1 MSDLPLIY
9 CPKKVSFRILARYP
23 VEKLASKAVLLVIV
37 AVMKASSFLSRII
50 IKSILNLCL
59 QFIDFPVT
67 NEQVVKQSNCL
78 VFLFAGYSFEEKPT
92 VQGTDSQIKVSLS
105 NTYLD

>member
-1 MSDLPLIY
+1 MPQKSELQNPSALP
-9 CPKKVSFRILARYP
+9 SREAR
-23 VEKLASKAVLLVIV
+23 EQGCAAGDSGGHEGFELLR
-37 AVMKASSFLSRII
+37 RII